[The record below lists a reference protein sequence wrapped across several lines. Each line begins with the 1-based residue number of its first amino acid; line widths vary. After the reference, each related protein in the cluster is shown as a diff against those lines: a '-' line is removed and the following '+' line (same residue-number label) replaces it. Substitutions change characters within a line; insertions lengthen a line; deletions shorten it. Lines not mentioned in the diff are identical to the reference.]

1 MLTEDT
7 AYMSDILAAFKV
19 TSYKLSETPTRFKL
33 IITPNDP
40 FDMETLHSIQS
51 MRDPVGIEIDVKNG
65 VYLECLKGGS
75 SRKRRRVQLETFDG
89 PLPEKYDIPKFE
101 TAMRE
106 ILAIQD
112 ICEFDTSVQND
123 VLTLSHLDMVS
134 YPVLQRIEGLGY
146 KVKVNML
153 KSSLTLSL

>member
-40 FDMETLHSIQS
+40 FDMETLHSIQG

-89 PLPEKYDIPKFE
+89 PVP
-101 TAMRE
+101 
-106 ILAIQD
+106 
-112 ICEFDTSVQND
+112 
-123 VLTLSHLDMVS
+123 
-134 YPVLQRIEGLGY
+134 
-146 KVKVNML
+146 
-153 KSSLTLSL
+153 